1 MPADGNGPHQ
11 RGSRLRRIPAGVW
24 ALGVVS
30 LLMDVSSEMIHS
42 LLPVFLVAD
51 IGVGVLAVGVIEGI
65 AEATASIM
73 KAFSGALSDW
83 LGRRKLLA
91 VAGYSLAALT
101 KPLFPLAQSAG
112 WVLLAR
118 LTDRIGKGIRGAPR
132 DALVA
137 DLTPAELRGA
147 AYGLRQALDTVG
159 SVAGPL
165 LAIVLMVAVLGDIR
179 TVFWCA
185 VFPAVAAV
193 LVLVVFVR
201 ESRRHAGTE
210 GRLNPLR
217 RDALRS
223 LGRRYWV
230 TVAVAGFLMLPRFSE
245 AFLILRGGGPALT
258 ATFVPLVL
266 VAMNIGYVLTAYP
279 AGSLSDRLGR
289 RGFLAWG
296 YLVLVF
302 ADIVLAS
309 TEAAATVLS
318 GAVLWG
324 VHMGLT
330 QGILAALVADVAP
343 AGQRGTAFGVF
354 HLVTGLATLL
364 ASLVA
369 GALWQQIGPVG
380 TFGAGALL
388 AALCIPAVIVLV
400 PRSP

>member
-1 MPADGNGPHQ
+1 MAADGNGPHR

-51 IGVGVLAVGVIEGI
+51 IGVGVLAVG

-112 WVLLAR
+112 WVLFAR

-185 VFPAVAAV
+185 VVPAVAAV

-279 AGSLSDRLGR
+279 AGSLSDRFGR

-296 YLVLVF
+296 YLALMF

-309 TEAAATVLS
+309 AETAATVLS

-354 HLVTGLATLL
+354 HLITGLAALL
-364 ASLVA
+364 ASLIA
-369 GALWQQIGPVG
+369 GALWQQIGPAG
-380 TFGAGALL
+380 TFGVGALL

>member
-1 MPADGNGPHQ
+1 ME
-11 RGSRLRRIPAGVW
+11 V
-24 ALGVVS
+24 
-30 LLMDVSSEMIHS
+30 
-42 LLPVFLVAD
+42 
-51 IGVGVLAVGVIEGI
+51 
-65 AEATASIM
+65 
-73 KAFSGALSDW
+73 
-83 LGRRKLLA
+83 
-91 VAGYSLAALT
+91 
-101 KPLFPLAQSAG
+101 
-112 WVLLAR
+112 
-118 LTDRIGKGIRGAPR
+118 
-132 DALVA
+132 
-137 DLTPAELRGA
+137 
-147 AYGLRQALDTVG
+147 
-159 SVAGPL
+159 
-165 LAIVLMVAVLGDIR
+165 
-179 TVFWCA
+179 
-185 VFPAVAAV
+185 
-193 LVLVVFVR
+193 
-201 ESRRHAGTE
+201 
-210 GRLNPLR
+210 RLNPLR
-217 RDALRS
+217 RAALRS

-279 AGSLSDRLGR
+279 AGSLSDRFGR

-296 YLVLVF
+296 YIVLMF

-354 HLVTGLATLL
+354 HLVTGLATLM
-364 ASLVA
+364 ASLIA
-369 GALWQQIGPVG
+369 GALWQQIGPVE
-380 TFGAGALL
+380 TFSVGALL